1 MRYVFR
7 VQKLASVAVAGTAD
21 VFPVHRIYCVGQNY
35 ANHAREMG
43 SNPEREAPFFFSKPA
58 DAVCPDGSRL
68 AFPLATENLNHEIE
82 LVVAIGKK
90 GTNILAAEARDY
102 VFGYAVGLDM
112 TRRDLQSE
120 AKSLGRP
127 WDMSKGFD
135 NSAPCAPITKK
146 EDVENIESA
155 TIELKVNDQIK
166 QQSSID
172 RLIWSV
178 PETISFLSKLVELK
192 PGDLIYSGTPD
203 GVDAVNSGDYLY
215 GTITGLS
222 DLEINY
228 K

>member
-1 MRYVFR
+1 
-7 VQKLASVAVAGTAD
+7 
-21 VFPVHRIYCVGQNY
+21 
-35 ANHAREMG
+35 
-43 SNPEREAPFFFSKPA
+43 
-58 DAVCPDGSRL
+58 
-68 AFPLATENLNHEIE
+68 
-82 LVVAIGKK
+82 
-90 GTNILAAEARDY
+90 
-102 VFGYAVGLDM
+102 M

-120 AKSLGRP
+120 AKKLGRP
-127 WDMSKGFD
+127 WDMAKGFD

-178 PETISFLSKLVELK
+178 PETICFLSKLVELK

-203 GVDAVNSGDYLY
+203 GVGAVKAGDYLY

>member
-1 MRYVFR
+1 MTNE
-7 VQKLASVAVAGTAD
+7 L
-21 VFPVHRIYCVGQNY
+21 H
-35 ANHAREMG
+35 
-43 SNPEREAPFFFSKPA
+43 
-58 DAVCPDGSRL
+58 
-68 AFPLATENLNHEIE
+68 HEIE
-82 LVVAIGKK
+82 LVVALKTG
-90 GTNILAAEARDY
+90 GSNIREDQATDCIY
-102 VFGYAVGLDM
+102 GYAVGLDM

-120 AKSLGRP
+120 AKKLGRP
-127 WDMSKGFD
+127 WDMAKGFD

-172 RLIWSV
+172 HLIWSV
-178 PETISFLSKLVELK
+178 PETICFLSKLVELK
-192 PGDLIYSGTPD
+192 SGDLIYSGTPD